1 MKPRLTRDLL
11 VTVAVLATIP
21 FFVSN
26 SYIFD
31 VVIRIGLAAIAV
43 IGLNILMGLAGQIS
57 IGHAAFVAGA
67 AYTSAILTSVY
78 HWPTIAALPASAA
91 AMTVVALLLAVP
103 MLRLNGHALTIATLG
118 LGLIVQI
125 VLVNEVAW
133 TGGPDGLATAPL
145 AIGSLA
151 INSDLRWYVVVAI
164 VLLIAMALSRNLDR
178 SAAGRA
184 LRTVRDS
191 EIAAAA
197 VGIDTYWLK
206 IRAFVVSAAFA
217 GVAGALSAHYTGF
230 ITPDMTSFLKNV
242 ELATMVVVGGRGSTL
257 GAVLGAALLTALPQ
271 LLGAYA
277 DYEMVA
283 FGLILMLTMIFLPN
297 GIVPSI
303 AAKLHALNYIR
314 GSNAKAIAARN
325 TQFDE
330 AVRWTEGG
338 Q

>member
-1 MKPRLTRDLL
+1 MRPHPTRDLL
-11 VTVAVLATIP
+11 LTAGVLAAIP
-21 FFVSN
+21 IFVSN
-26 SYIFD
+26 SYVFD
-31 VVIRIGLAAIAV
+31 VVIRIGIAAVAV

-67 AYTSAILTSVY
+67 AYTSAILTSTY
-78 HWPTIAALPASAA
+78 HWPTIAAIPASAA
-91 AMTVVALLLAVP
+91 AMTVLALLLAVP

-125 VLVNEVAW
+125 VLINEVAW

-145 AIGSLA
+145 TIGGLA
-151 INSDLRWYVVVAI
+151 IDTDMRWYAVVAT
-164 VLLIAMALSRNLDR
+164 VLLIAMTLSRNLDR

-197 VGIDTYWLK
+197 AGIDTYRLK
-206 IRAFVVSAAFA
+206 VRAFVVSAAFA
-217 GVAGALSAHYTGF
+217 GVAGALSGHYTGF

-271 LLGAYA
+271 LLGGYA

-283 FGLILMLTMIFLPN
+283 FGLILMMTMIFLPD

-303 AAKLHALNYIR
+303 AAKLQVLKYTR
-314 GSNAKAIAARN
+314 GLDVKADAARN
-325 TQFDE
+325 PQFDE

>member
-1 MKPRLTRDLL
+1 MSGRLTRDVVLTAVVLAIVPLL
-11 VTVAVLATIP
+11 VP
-21 FFVSN
+21 N

-31 VVIRIGLAAIAV
+31 VVIRIGLTAIAV

-78 HWPTIAALPASAA
+78 HWSALASIPVAVA
-91 AMTVVALLLAVP
+91 AMTLLAFLLAVP

-118 LGLIVQI
+118 LGLIVHI
-125 VLVNEVAW
+125 VLINEVAW
-133 TGGPDGLATAPL
+133 TGGPDGLATTPL
-145 AIGSLA
+145 LLGPFAIDT
-151 INSDLRWYVVVAI
+151 DLRWYALVAT
-164 VLLIAMALSRNLDR
+164 VLLVAVILSRNLDR

-191 EIAAAA
+191 EIAASA
-197 VGIDTYWLK
+197 VGVGTYGLK
-206 IRAFVVSAAFA
+206 VRAFVISAAFA
-217 GVAGALSAHYTGF
+217 GLSGALTAHYAGF

-257 GAVLGAALLTALPQ
+257 GAILGAALLTALPQ
-271 LLGAYA
+271 LLGGLS

-283 FGLILMLTMIFLPN
+283 FGLILMTTMIFLPE
-297 GIVPSI
+297 GIVPSL
-303 AAKLHALNYIR
+303 AAKWRTLTNKR
-314 GSNAKAIAARN
+314 GSGVKAGTARN
-325 TQFDE
+325 PE
-330 AVRWTEGG
+330 SHEGVWRAEGG

>member
-1 MKPRLTRDLL
+1 MKSHPTRDLL
-11 VTVAVLATIP
+11 LTVAILAAIP
-21 FFVSN
+21 LFVSN
-26 SYIFD
+26 SYIYD
-31 VVIRIGLAAIAV
+31 VVIRIGLAAVAV

-78 HWPTIAALPASAA
+78 HWPTIAAIPAAAA
-91 AMTVVALLLAVP
+91 AMTVLALLLAVP

-133 TGGPDGLATAPL
+133 TGGPDGLATPPL
-145 AIGSLA
+145 TIGGIAI
-151 INSDLRWYVVVAI
+151 DTDVRWYAVVAT
-164 VLLIAMALSRNLDR
+164 VLLIAMTLSRNLDR

-191 EIAAAA
+191 EIAASAA
-197 VGIDTYWLK
+197 GIDTYRLK
-206 IRAFVVSAAFA
+206 VRAFVVSAAFA
-217 GVAGALSAHYTGF
+217 AVAGALSGHYTGF

-277 DYEMVA
+277 DYEMVV
-283 FGLILMLTMIFLPN
+283 FGLILMMTMIFLPN

-303 AAKLHALNYIR
+303 AAKLQALKYIR
-314 GSNAKAIAARN
+314 GSGAKANAA
-325 TQFDE
+325 
-330 AVRWTEGG
+330 
-338 Q
+338 

>member
-1 MKPRLTRDLL
+1 MKPHFTRDLL
-11 VTVAVLATIP
+11 LTMALLAVVPL
-21 FFVSN
+21 FVPN

-31 VVIRIGLAAIAV
+31 VVIRIGLTAIAV

-57 IGHAAFVAGA
+57 IGHAAFLAGA
-67 AYTSAILTSVY
+67 AYLSAILTSIY
-78 HWPTIAALPASAA
+78 HWPTIAAIPAAAA
-91 AMTVVALLLAVP
+91 AMTLLALLLAVP

-118 LGLIVQI
+118 LGLIVHI

-133 TGGPDGLATAPL
+133 TGGPDGLATLPL
-145 AIGSLA
+145 SIGGFA
-151 INSDLRWYVVVAI
+151 INTELRWYILVAI
-164 VLLIAMALSRNLDR
+164 VLLIAMTLSRNLDR

-197 VGIDTYWLK
+197 SGVDTYRLK
-206 IRAFVVSAAFA
+206 VRAFVVSAAFA
-217 GVAGALSAHYTGF
+217 GVAGALTAHYSGF

-271 LLGAYA
+271 LLGGYA

-283 FGLILMLTMIFLPN
+283 FGLILMLTMIFLPD
-297 GIVPSI
+297 GIVPTLT
-303 AAKLHALNYIR
+303 AKLRALNSKR
-314 GSNAKAIAARN
+314 GSGVKADAARN
-325 TQFDE
+325 PKSDE
-330 AVRWTEGG
+330 AVWRAEGG